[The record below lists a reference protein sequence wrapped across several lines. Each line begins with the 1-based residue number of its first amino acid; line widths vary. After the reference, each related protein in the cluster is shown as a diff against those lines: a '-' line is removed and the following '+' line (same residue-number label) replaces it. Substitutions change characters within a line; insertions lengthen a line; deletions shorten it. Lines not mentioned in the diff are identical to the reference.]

1 METVRLNLSQG
12 KSQLSFLLIRYV
24 CYWSL
29 FYAFLRAL
37 FEGEFKNG
45 CKEGHGKMTYP
56 SGNYYEG
63 DWKSDQKEG

>member
-1 METVRLNLSQG
+1 M
-12 KSQLSFLLIRYV
+12 
-24 CYWSL
+24 L
-29 FYAFLRAL
+29 FSAL

-45 CKEGHGKMTYP
+45 CKEGHGKMIYP